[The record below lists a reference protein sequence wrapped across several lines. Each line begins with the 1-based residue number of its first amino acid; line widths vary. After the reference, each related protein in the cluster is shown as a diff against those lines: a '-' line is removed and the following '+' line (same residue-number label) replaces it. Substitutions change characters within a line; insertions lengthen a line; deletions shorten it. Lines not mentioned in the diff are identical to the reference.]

1 MRTSSKTLLALLAAA
16 AFASANTGT
25 AFAAGGS
32 NDSTPQQF
40 SASDFELGRAAVEK
54 KDWKTAIN
62 HLDKAL
68 AKDRNNADIQSYLGF
83 AHRNNGNW
91 DEGIKFYRSAL
102 AINPNHRGANEYL
115 GQAYLNRGNVALA
128 EEQLAKLDTICG
140 KNCKEYQML
149 ATSVADYK
157 KNPK

>member
-1 MRTSSKTLLALLAAA
+1 MRTLTSKMLLAAFATA
-16 AFASANTGT
+16 AFSST

-32 NDSTPQQF
+32 FDSSPPQF
-40 SASDFELGRAAVEK
+40 SASEFEQGRAAIDK
-54 KDWKTAIN
+54 KDWKTAIS

-140 KNCKEYQML
+140 KSCKEYQML
-149 ATSVADYK
+149 ATAVADYK